1 MDCVT
6 TIDWAATGTMLQ
18 GIGTLVGAVAVFA
31 AAIIG
36 SRTFDNWKRQKL
48 AERHIE
54 QAERI
59 LTATYKV
66 RRGLSMVRST
76 AMWNHE
82 TDAAEEQ
89 LKANGEWEKVWGGDD
104 ERKRLATAQAYY
116 NRLKATRDD
125 QRALEE
131 CQPMARAF
139 FGEELEKAIEKLNHQ
154 FWSVKVYVD
163 ANHRDKTGADAEF
176 RKKIESTIWEG
187 WPSAEENEVDQI
199 IAKQIKIIEDACVPV
214 LRLESGKTQN
224 TISAK
229 SALRVR

>member
-1 MDCVT
+1 MNCAT
-6 TIDWAATGTMLQ
+6 AIDWAATGTMLQ

-31 AAIIG
+31 AAVIG

-66 RRGLSMVRST
+66 RRGLSMVRSP

-89 LKANGEWEKVWGGDD
+89 LKASGEWEKVWGGDD

-187 WPSAEENEVDQI
+187 WPSAAENEVDQI
-199 IAKQIKIIEDACVPV
+199 IAAQIKIIEDACVPV

-229 SALRVR
+229 SALRVQ

>member
-1 MDCVT
+1 MSCAT

-18 GIGTLVGAVAVFA
+18 GIGTLIGAVAVIA

-36 SRTFDNWKRQKL
+36 SRTFNNWKRQKL

-66 RRGLSMVRST
+66 RRGLSYVRSPM
-76 AMWNHE
+76 MWSHE
-82 TDAAEEQ
+82 TDAAEEH

-116 NRLKATRDD
+116 NRLNATRDD

-163 ANHRDKTGADAEF
+163 ANHKDKTGADAEF

-187 WPSAEENEVDQI
+187 WPSKAENEVDQI
-199 IAKQIKIIEDACVPV
+199 IAAQVKIIEDICVPV
-214 LRLESGKTQN
+214 LRMETNK
-224 TISAK
+224 AK
-229 SALRVR
+229 ATAIVAIVAAP